1 MIATALLALSLS
13 LVAVALS
20 LNLRVV
26 HGTRRGLP
34 WLSLAGLAVLLGLRM
49 RALVSGKAPEL
60 GAEALGVLLAALAL
74 VVVRSIARWNEDL
87 VQARDERDSA
97 QESYT
102 ALLHNLPIAAAVLDP
117 HGGSRLLN
125 PAQMASLTGA
135 GPEDAAPRQPWLEL
149 VHAEDRG
156 RLDEAVRAAREGLTS
171 RVEVR
176 LQHHSGA
183 WRWADVLLFPRR
195 HASHVKGTNVLISDV
210 TERRLL
216 DERLRDLQKMEAL
229 GAMAGG
235 IAHDFNNLLGA
246 IVGSVDLAERKVGP
260 AHAAGNDLRR
270 ARNVALRA
278 AEHTRQLLGFSRS
291 RVARSQR
298 FNPNE
303 ACREAVDLLRPTL
316 DPRIDM
322 FFRPTVRLW
331 DISGDPGELVQ
342 AIVNLIVNAR
352 DALPDGGWVSVETA
366 NVAIDDTYA
375 RAHPEARTGEYSLLT
390 VSDSGAGIR
399 PEVRAR
405 IFEPFFTTKPT
416 GHGTGLGLAMVY
428 GTVRRHGGWIQCYS
442 EAGRGTRFSVYLP
455 RLVAAEATTDAAPR
469 RDAQTDEQGRET
481 ILLVED
487 DDTFRQIG
495 TECLRELGY
504 SVVSAR
510 DGIEAVEIF
519 SIMKDEVDL
528 VILDLT
534 MPRMNGRDAL
544 ARMREI
550 VPEVKVLV
558 TSGHH
563 GDQEVR
569 EVMALGACGFIG
581 KPYRLDGMGRAIRAA
596 LEAAP
601 PVAASRR

>member
-1 MIATALLALSLS
+1 VTVTVLLALSL
-13 LVAVALS
+13 LLLAAAIF
-20 LNLRVV
+20 LNLQVV
-26 HGTRRGLP
+26 RQTRRSLP
-34 WLSLAGLAVLLGLRM
+34 WLTLMGLVALVGLRLRAALSGATDLAQEGIAVVGAGLALLM
-49 RALVSGKAPEL
+49 
-60 GAEALGVLLAALAL
+60 
-74 VVVRSIARWNEDL
+74 VRSLGQWIEDL
-87 VQARDERDSA
+87 RGTRDERDAA

-117 HGGSRLLN
+117 QGGSRLLN

-135 GPEDAAPRQPWLEL
+135 PLEESGPRQPWLDL
-149 VHAEDRG
+149 VHGEDRG
-156 RLDEAVRAAREGLTS
+156 RLDAALATARGGETS

-176 LQHHSGA
+176 LQQRSGA
-183 WRWADVLLFPRR
+183 WRWAEVLLFPRR
-195 HASHVKGTNVLISDV
+195 HATRVKGTNVLISDV

-260 AHAAGNDLRR
+260 AHPAGNDLRR

-291 RVARSQR
+291 RVARAQR

-303 ACREAVDLLRPTL
+303 VCREAIDLLRPTL

-322 FFRPTVRLW
+322 LFRPTVRLW
-331 DISGDPGELVQ
+331 DSSGDPGELVQ
-342 AIVNLIVNAR
+342 AVVNLIVNAR
-352 DALPDGGWVSVETA
+352 DALPDGGWVSVETG
-366 NVAIDDTYA
+366 NVAIDETYA
-375 RAHPEARTGEYSLLT
+375 RAHPEARVGEYCLIT

-405 IFEPFFTTKPT
+405 MFEPFFTTKPM
-416 GHGTGLGLAMVY
+416 GRGTGLGLAMVY
-428 GTVRRHGGWIQCYS
+428 GTIRRHGGWIQCYS
-442 EAGRGTRFSVYLP
+442 EAGRGTRFSVYVP
-455 RLVAAEATTDAAPR
+455 RLVVAQASADATSGR
-469 RDAQTDEQGRET
+469 EGLDEHGRET

-495 TECLRELGY
+495 TECLGELGY

-510 DGIEAVEIF
+510 DGIEALETFAAIR
-519 SIMKDEVDL
+519 DTVDL

-534 MPRMNGRDAL
+534 MPRMNGRDTL
-544 ARMREI
+544 ARLREMS
-550 VPEVKVLV
+550 PDLKVLV
-558 TSGHH
+558 TSGHQ

-569 EVMALGACGFIG
+569 DVMALGASGFIA
-581 KPYRLDGMGRAIRAA
+581 KPYRLDGMGRAIRQA

-601 PVAASRR
+601 PLAASR